1 MSLSINT
8 ILITIA
14 LIGLY
19 LTSLYSYLLFHNIAE
34 IFSIIVACGMF
45 MIAWNSQKYIQ
56 SSYLVFIAIAYLFI
70 AGLDLL
76 HTLSYKGMNI
86 FQDYDYYANQLW
98 IAARYLESITL
109 LIAFYFVGHKQ
120 KFHTLW
126 TFVIYA
132 IIFTIIVL
140 SVFYWKIFP
149 ICFIEGQGLT
159 PFKKISEYII
169 CLIIVADISLLMKNR
184 AQFEQFVFRLLVL
197 SMISTIIAEL
207 AFTFY
212 ISNYGFSNLVGHYF
226 KIFSFYF
233 IYRAIIQTGIQNPYE
248 LIFRELTLKEKR
260 LQKAR
265 ETADRANH
273 AKSEFI
279 AKMSHELRTPLNGIL
294 GYSQILKRDRQ
305 LTSVQKSGISVIERC
320 GKHLL
325 GLINDI
331 LDLSKFQ
338 SKQTESKK
346 TNYLFENSLKDI
358 ANMLKIKA
366 QEKRISFQTQF
377 DHNLPRAVN
386 ADEKQISQILINLLG
401 NAIKFTDQGQV
412 LFKVECLQKENKDT
426 VTIRFT
432 IEDTGVGIAQ
442 EDLDAIFEPFKQV
455 GAQSKFTEGT
465 GLGLYISREL
475 IQLMGSKLH
484 VKSEIGAGT
493 SFWFDLT
500 LVRSNETDVAA
511 KTFEHSIYGY
521 VDNNTK
527 KTRTIRAM
535 VVDDRWENRV
545 VLTDYLYSLGFHVS
559 EAINGKECIE
569 KFQQEPVDVIMMD
582 LLMPEMDGYE
592 ASRKI
597 REMKDVSVKII
608 VVSASQPRLSD
619 RDLKA
624 KGIDAFIEKPL
635 DFSLLLDILENQLN
649 IHWLIEPH
657 ENENQANESQQQ
669 YQIPPSDILKTFQK
683 LASGGDIM
691 GIRNQLDEMSK
702 TNSFQEFI
710 TEVKEL
716 SANFNIKAI
725 RNLVEKFLNEEH
737 NHDRI

>member
-1 MSLSINT
+1 
-8 ILITIA
+8 
-14 LIGLY
+14 
-19 LTSLYSYLLFHNIAE
+19 
-34 IFSIIVACGMF
+34 MF

-76 HTLSYKGMNI
+76 HTLSYKGMKI
-86 FQDYDYYANQLW
+86 FEDYDYYANQLW

-109 LIAFYFVGHKQ
+109 FIAFYCVGRKQ

-126 TFVIYA
+126 TFFIYA

-149 ICFIEGQGLT
+149 VCFIEGQGLT

-169 CLIIVADISLLMKNR
+169 CLIIAVDMILLMKNR
-184 AQFEQFVFRLLVL
+184 VQFESSVFLLL
-197 SMISTIIAEL
+197 FWSMISTIIAEL

-248 LIFRELTLKEKR
+248 LIFRELTQKEHR

-265 ETADRANH
+265 ELADLANQ

-305 LTSVQKSGISVIERC
+305 LNASQKSGISVIERS

-338 SKQTESKK
+338 SRKTESTK
-346 TNYLFENSLKDI
+346 TNYLFESSLNDI
-358 ANMLKIKA
+358 AKMLRIKA
-366 QEKRISFQTQF
+366 QEKKLSFQTMF
-377 DHNLPRAVN
+377 DKNLPYAVY
-386 ADEKQISQILINLLG
+386 ADEKKISQILINLLG

-412 LFKVECLQKENKDT
+412 LFKAECLKQNDNNT
-426 VTIRFT
+426 ATIRFT

-442 EDLDAIFEPFKQV
+442 ENMKAIFQPFKQV
-455 GAQSKFTEGT
+455 GEKSKFTEGT
-465 GLGLYISREL
+465 GLGLYISKEL
-475 IQLMGSKLH
+475 IQLMGSELQ
-484 VKSEIGAGT
+484 VKSETGVGT

-500 LVRSNETDVAA
+500 LEISNDSDIASKSLEQP
-511 KTFEHSIYGY
+511 IYGY
-521 VDNNTK
+521 IDNETK
-527 KTRTIRAM
+527 KSRTIKVM

-545 VLTDYLYSLGFHVS
+545 VLTDYLYSLGFIIT
-559 EAINGKECIE
+559 EAINGKECLE
-569 KFQQEPVDVIMMD
+569 KFQQDPVDVILMD
-582 LLMPEMDGYE
+582 VFMPEMDGYE

-597 REMKDVSVKII
+597 REMNALEVKIFL
-608 VVSASQPRLSD
+608 VSASQPELSEHE
-619 RDLKA
+619 LKA
-624 KGIDAFIEKPL
+624 RGIDAFIEKPL
-635 DFSLLLDILENQLN
+635 DLSLLLDTFANKLN
-649 IHWLIEPH
+649 IQWLIDPQK
-657 ENENQANESQQQ
+657 NENLKNGTTH
-669 YQIPPSDILKTFQK
+669 YQIPPLNVLKTFQN
-683 LASGGDIM
+683 LALRGDIM
-691 GIRNQLDEMSK
+691 EIRKQLDALGK
-702 TNSFQEFI
+702 TNSYQEFVS
-710 TEVKEL
+710 EVKGL

-725 RNLVEKFLNEEH
+725 RLLVEKIIKEEAS
-737 NHDRI
+737 